1 MKAAASNRFPAHP
14 DLCPA
19 LHHLVQEHT
28 ILRDKQ
34 EELLQFALLL
44 QQSTLSAPYKDI
56 LIKIR
61 NKVRLF
67 YTLLSLHAQKEE
79 KLLFPILRK
88 YLRNEAGSVAAMICE
103 HEQLRFHLTTFL
115 NHTKHID
122 ELIPRAEVRSL
133 IYHLMEISEII
144 TKHFDKEENMLYP
157 LAERLLSEKEKQM
170 LSQQLFHIVPT
181 SLLLEKISGS

>member
-1 MKAAASNRFPAHP
+1 MKASASNCFPVHP

-28 ILRDKQ
+28 ILRNKQ
-34 EELLQFALLL
+34 KELLQFALLL
-44 QQSTLSAPYKDI
+44 QQSTSSAPYKDT
-56 LIKIR
+56 LIAIR

-79 KLLFPILRK
+79 MLLFPILRK
-88 YLRNEAGSVAAMICE
+88 YLRSEAGPVAVMICE
-103 HEQLRFHLTTFL
+103 HEQLRFHLATFL
-115 NHTKHID
+115 NHTKNID
-122 ELIPRAEVRSL
+122 EFIPKAEIRSL
-133 IYHLMEISEII
+133 IYHLIEISTII

-170 LSQQLFHIVPT
+170 LSQQLLHIVQTP
-181 SLLLEKISGS
+181 LPLEKIPGS